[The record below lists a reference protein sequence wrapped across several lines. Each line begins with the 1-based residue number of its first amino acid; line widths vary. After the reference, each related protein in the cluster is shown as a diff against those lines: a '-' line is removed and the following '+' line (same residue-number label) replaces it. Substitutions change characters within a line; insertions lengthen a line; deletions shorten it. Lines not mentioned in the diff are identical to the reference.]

1 MESLQRVTGVA
12 AVMLVINID
21 TDQIIPARYMGGP
34 EATGYG
40 RMLFANQRFMG
51 DDRTPNPDFVLNR
64 PPFDRAQILI
74 ADRNFGCGSSRE
86 RAPKALR
93 EFGIRALIA
102 PSYGGIFFN
111 NCFRNGILPVELPIE
126 QVQAIANE
134 VEASGGTAHV
144 TVDLRAQH
152 VLTASGNTHPFSTP
166 AVLRTMLLEGL
177 DEIDLT
183 LASRRKI
190 DEFRARDRL
199 KRPWAY

>member
-1 MESLQRVTGVA
+1 M
-12 AVMLVINID
+12 MVINID

-51 DDRTPNPDFVLNR
+51 DDRTPNPEFVLNR
-64 PPFDRAQILI
+64 PPFDRAHILI

-126 QVQAIANE
+126 QVRAIAKE
-134 VEASGGTAHV
+134 VETSGGTAHV
-144 TVDLRAQH
+144 TVDLQTQRVQ
-152 VLTASGNTHPFSTP
+152 TASGKTYPFSTP

-183 LASRRKI
+183 LASKREI